1 MLDSWLAFPGY
12 GRSQPD
18 HHRGAGV
25 EMLPV
30 ADGIVEVAVGF
41 VLFRW
46 QHQSPIILF
55 VFETL
60 TCSAVCVTNCLTI
73 FNNIKS
79 DLVACLVCIVAQNQ
93 KPRSLTAGPV
103 LVLQVCW
110 QINETPSRSEISSI

>member
-79 DLVACLVCIVAQNQ
+79 DLV
-93 KPRSLTAGPV
+93 
-103 LVLQVCW
+103 
-110 QINETPSRSEISSI
+110 RSENPRPLDGVRVLWLCQKGS